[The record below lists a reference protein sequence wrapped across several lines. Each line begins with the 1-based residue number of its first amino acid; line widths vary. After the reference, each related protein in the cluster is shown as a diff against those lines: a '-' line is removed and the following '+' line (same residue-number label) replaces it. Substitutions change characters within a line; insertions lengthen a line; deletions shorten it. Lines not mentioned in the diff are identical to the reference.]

1 MLPVSLKQPTNP
13 FYPALIVVGTVF
25 AITACAYGVMT
36 VRMLNPAG
44 AHEAGM
50 VQFMDTYGL
59 MFLVGELA
67 LLGLFTFAAMGTD
80 DYWTK
85 RAEAASHNQQ
95 KDESP

>member
-1 MLPVSLKQPTNP
+1 VSLKKPINP
-13 FYPALIVVGTVF
+13 FYPALIVVGTAF

-36 VRMLNPAG
+36 VRMLSPEG

-50 VQFMDTYGL
+50 VQFMDKYGL
-59 MFLVGELA
+59 MILLGELV

-85 RAEAASHNQQ
+85 RAEAASHEQR
-95 KDESP
+95 KDQTP